1 MRTPKAR
8 KGIQNIMTMKRGPQ
22 DEGPGA
28 VSGAFQGTAITA
40 VTIGDHVV
48 IQLDRLTAERAHM
61 TISAPREIPILR
73 GKVLEREGGE
83 RPGCV
88 YDT

>member
-1 MRTPKAR
+1 
-8 KGIQNIMTMKRGPQ
+8 MTMKRGPQ

-28 VSGAFQGTAITA
+28 VREIFMLCITMRKGEYL
-40 VTIGDHVV
+40 TIGDHVV

-73 GKVLEREGGE
+73 GKGLEREGGE